1 MDTDRWPGL
10 HLAPSGPRA
19 RVAAAIARRIFQVA
33 TARLGIAVI
42 VPNRDDWSVDLD
54 SAAVRG
60 AGTNAPTIVLHR
72 PDEFFRR
79 IGNDGLIGFGEAF
92 QTGSWSSPD
101 LGHLLTVMAGEIT
114 TIVPQW
120 MQTMRALYVARAPR
134 IHRNTVS
141 QTRGNI
147 AAHYDLSNDL
157 FRTFLDPT
165 LSYSSALF
173 PSPVVTHASYA
184 EAKAPTAV
192 SAADLEEAQGRKI
205 ERMLDQAGVGAHTRV
220 LEIGT
225 GWGEL
230 AIRAARRGATVVS
243 VTL

>member
-1 MDTDRWPGL
+1 MTTLASTPMDTDRWPGL

-42 VPNRDDWSVDLD
+42 IPNRDDWSTDLGR
-54 SAAVRG
+54 AAVRG
-60 AGTNAPTIVLHR
+60 AGTNAPTVVLHR

-92 QTGSWSSPD
+92 QTGAWSSPD
-101 LGHLLTVMAGEIT
+101 LGHLLTVMAGEIS

-141 QTRGNI
+141 QSRGQ
-147 AAHYDLSNDL
+147 AAPRS
-157 FRTFLDPT
+157 R
-165 LSYSSALF
+165 S
-173 PSPVVTHASYA
+173 
-184 EAKAPTAV
+184 
-192 SAADLEEAQGRKI
+192 
-205 ERMLDQAGVGAHTRV
+205 
-220 LEIGT
+220 
-225 GWGEL
+225 
-230 AIRAARRGATVVS
+230 
-243 VTL
+243 